1 MFNDGGYHEQ
11 ALAFMCGAATLPA
24 ILTLPGHGDMP
35 WNSATRPVIPPP
47 GYRGMPGD
55 SAARSAVPPLPASQ
69 ETASATARPPA
80 IPTQPAPAAA
90 PQPPATRGV
99 LVIVGGPQYRAGSH
113 RQFTLLARSL
123 AAQGVPVMRFDAR
136 GMGDGEGGQRTFEDL
151 AEDVRAATDCFMR
164 AVPGLRDVVLW
175 GLCDGAAAAVL
186 HGGSDERI
194 SGMVL
199 LNPWAR
205 DEAGLAKAMLKHYY
219 LRRLA
224 DPALW
229 RKVFS
234 GRFDVRASA
243 ASLAAHIGQALRPA
257 SRPPVAGVGQADA
270 ASTLA
275 AGAEP
280 APDPMSTVPAAS
292 TPPAPAVAKPSIP
305 AATTP
310 LAPAVAAPPL
320 GPRLLAGLQRFP
332 GPILLVISPG
342 DLSAMEFLDLAGS
355 SRAWRALMCCPRITR
370 RDLPGADHTFSSRAW
385 RDQVAE
391 WTGQWLC
398 TW

>member
-1 MFNDGGYHEQ
+1 MSVDDAYHEQ
-11 ALAFMCGAATLPA
+11 ALAFTVGAAALPA
-24 ILTLPGHGDMP
+24 ILTLPGQREIACG
-35 WNSATRPVIPPP
+35 T
-47 GYRGMPGD
+47 D
-55 SAARSAVPPLPASQ
+55 SLPAIL
-69 ETASATARPPA
+69 TLPAHRDIAGGAATPPA
-80 IPTQPAPAAA
+80 IPTLPGKPEIACDGEIFSSTPAQ
-90 PQPPATRGV
+90 PQPPGTRGV

-123 AAQGVPVMRFDAR
+123 AVQGIPVMRFDAR

-151 AEDVRAATDCFMR
+151 ADDVRAATDCFMR

-194 SGMVL
+194 GGLVL

-243 ASLAAHIGQALRPA
+243 ASLAAHIGQALRP
-257 SRPPVAGVGQADA
+257 VAGPPMAGGEQAGA
-270 ASTLA
+270 ASPLA
-275 AGAEP
+275 PGA
-280 APDPMSTVPAAS
+280 APVPEAMSIVPAAA
-292 TPPAPAVAKPSIP
+292 TPPVPAVAIPSIP

-310 LAPAVAAPPL
+310 PAPAVAAPPL

-342 DLSAMEFLDLAGS
+342 DLTAMEFLDLAGS
-355 SRAWRALMCCPRITR
+355 TSAWRKLMRSPRITR

-391 WTGQWLC
+391 WTGQWLRS
-398 TW
+398 W

>member
-1 MFNDGGYHEQ
+1 MQHDGAYHEQ
-11 ALAFMCGAATLPA
+11 ALAFTCGADTLPA
-24 ILTLPGHGDMP
+24 ILTIPAGPVQAEPSSGAHARP
-35 WNSATRPVIPPP
+35 ATAAALPP
-47 GYRGMPGD
+47 GG
-55 SAARSAVPPLPASQ
+55 
-69 ETASATARPPA
+69 
-80 IPTQPAPAAA
+80 
-90 PQPPATRGV
+90 TRGV

-136 GMGDGEGGQRTFEDL
+136 GMGDGEGAQRTFEDL
-151 AEDVRAATDCFMR
+151 GDDVRAATDCFMR
-164 AVPGLRDVVLW
+164 AVPGLRDIVLW

-186 HGGSDERI
+186 HGAGDPRI

-205 DEAGLAKAMLKHYY
+205 DEAGLAKTMLKHYY

-234 GRFDVRASA
+234 GRFNARASV
-243 ASLAAHIGQALRPA
+243 ASLMVQVGRALRPA
-257 SRPPVAGVGQADA
+257 
-270 ASTLA
+270 
-275 AGAEP
+275 
-280 APDPMSTVPAAS
+280 APIPPAAAPQAAPS
-292 TPPAPAVAKPSIP
+292 PPAVAPP
-305 AATTP
+305 P
-310 LAPAVAAPPL
+310 LAP
-320 GPRLLAGLQRFP
+320 RLYAGLQRFP
-332 GPILLVISPG
+332 GRVLLVISPG
-342 DLSAMEFLDLAGS
+342 DLTAMEFLELAGS
-355 SRAWRALMCCPRITR
+355 TQAWRKLMRSPRITR

-391 WTGQWLC
+391 WTGQWLR

>member
-1 MFNDGGYHEQ
+1 MHRDGGYREQ
-11 ALAFMCGAATLPA
+11 ALALTCGAATLPA
-24 ILTLPGHGDMP
+24 ILTLP
-35 WNSATRPVIPPP
+35 
-47 GYRGMPGD
+47 
-55 SAARSAVPPLPASQ
+55 AS
-69 ETASATARPPA
+69 
-80 IPTQPAPAAA
+80 AA
-90 PQPPATRGV
+90 PQPPGTRGV

-123 AAQGVPVMRFDAR
+123 AAQGIPVMRFDAR
-136 GMGDGEGGQRTFEDL
+136 GMGDAEGGQRTFEDL

-194 SGMVL
+194 SGLVL

-234 GRFDVRASA
+234 GRFDLRASA
-243 ASLAAHIGQALRPA
+243 ASLAAHIGQALRPP
-257 SRPPVAGVGQADA
+257 SRPPVAGVGPADA
-270 ASTLA
+270 ASTLV
-275 AGAEP
+275 AGAGP
-280 APDPMSTVPAAS
+280 GPDAMSTVAAAVTPPVPAAV
-292 TPPAPAVAKPSIP
+292 TPS
-305 AATTP
+305 
-310 LAPAVAAPPL
+310 APAVAAPPL

-342 DLSAMEFLDLAGS
+342 DLTAMEFLDLAGS
-355 SRAWRALMCCPRITR
+355 SRAWRTLMRSPRITR

-391 WTGQWLC
+391 WTGQWLRS
-398 TW
+398 W